1 MAEVKSDSEE
11 ESNGWTATVGRVGMS
26 GQRHSGRVLRR
37 DEWLCDH
44 RTGIDGVQIGLFSR
58 HWSPLA
64 SDFFARCS
72 SEEWANI
79 RYIVSRTK
87 RDVRLCALTGAFLT
101 LVHQVHEGGR
111 KCEVERRKE
120 RMSASKKKKPRDSL
134 TLNNNRACARVYNE
148 ITCTRKIRTH
158 RV

>member
-1 MAEVKSDSEE
+1 MDSDSRKSWDERTASQRPRVASRRMTLRS
-11 ESNGWTATVGRVGMS
+11 SNG
-26 GQRHSGRVLRR
+26 
-37 DEWLCDH
+37 
-44 RTGIDGVQIGLFSR
+44 GIDGVQIGLFSR

-87 RDVRLCALTGAFLT
+87 RDVRLCALIGAFLT

-120 RMSASKKKKPRDSL
+120 RMSASKRKKKPRDSL